1 MMARLDSI
9 KEDIDSTRFTFEEG
23 AAVISHDKDTR
34 NNNGVMFFN
43 REEDGTT
50 SSKFRLQDLPVEIAS
65 VVEGMKVGEVSKPF
79 VMERDNGTTVCAI
92 VKLKSRT
99 ESHKANM
106 RDDYEYLKELYAG
119 KMGEEKVMRWIK
131 EKQKTTFV
139 RINREYRNSKFVYP
153 DWNFYD
159 AE

>member
-1 MMARLDSI
+1 
-9 KEDIDSTRFTFEEG
+9 
-23 AAVISHDKDTR
+23 
-34 NNNGVMFFN
+34 
-43 REEDGTT
+43 
-50 SSKFRLQDLPVEIAS
+50 
-65 VVEGMKVGEVSKPF
+65 
-79 VMERDNGTTVCAI
+79 
-92 VKLKSRT
+92 
-99 ESHKANM
+99 M